1 MAAGVNSTNK
11 HEMKRKMYSESP
23 ASRERIQQFKEVLLQ
38 LSARLI
44 SIQADEID
52 REINRALRRAAEF
65 CGFDR
70 IFLMEFSGDLTSTRV
85 IHAYAAPGW
94 PQPKATS
101 TTDDIPWLIKKI
113 TTGNTVVLPRL
124 PDDLPKG
131 ALADRDRCIRE
142 GIRSAVA
149 VPFKVAGA
157 IRGGM
162 VINYLRNRAD
172 LPDDLVA
179 QLRHLGEILGS
190 ALERKSATVRIDQFR
205 KFEDLLSEVSA
216 TYINLPPA
224 EIEQVGRNDFGRLSR
239 LLGVDRCML
248 YLVGDD
254 KRFHKWES
262 LFSWWP
268 EEDDDT
274 IRAVDK
280 LEQRDPHWFDNM
292 QYLYE
297 KWSKG
302 KTVQFTRLEELP
314 EEAARMK
321 RLYAAYGVKSGISF
335 PLLAGGEIIGA
346 LSITTTRSHRSWP
359 QDVVPKLRLFGQVF
373 ANALERKKSEE
384 SLRGAFSEIKQ
395 LKERLEADY
404 TYLREESNLEHDFRD
419 IVGNSAALK
428 QILVKV
434 KQVAPTDVTVLL
446 LGETGTGKGLIA
458 RAIHNASRRKSRP
471 LVQVNCAALSPHLI
485 ESELF
490 GHEKGAFTGA
500 HSRRVG
506 RFETANGTTL
516 FLDEIGELPLELQA
530 KLLRVL
536 QDGEF
541 ERVGGTTSIRTAVRV
556 IAATNRDLEKEV
568 EAGRFRRDLWYRL
581 TVFPIFVP
589 PLRDRL
595 EDIPLFLSFFVE
607 KYGKWIGK
615 KFDTISQKTI
625 NALKA
630 YSWPG
635 NIRELENII
644 ERAVI
649 TSPEGHL
656 RIELPA
662 QERSQ
667 LKTKSLADLERQHIL
682 RVLEETAWIING
694 PRGAARQ
701 LGLKHS
707 TLRSRM
713 QKLGIRRPPR
723 VKKS

>member
-1 MAAGVNSTNK
+1 
-11 HEMKRKMYSESP
+11 MYSESP

-101 TTDDIPWLIKKI
+101 TTDDIPWLIKRI
-113 TTGNTVVLPRL
+113 TTGKTVVLPRL

-373 ANALERKKSEE
+373 ANALERKKSE
-384 SLRGAFSEIKQ
+384 
-395 LKERLEADY
+395 D
-404 TYLREESNLEHDFRD
+404 
-419 IVGNSAALK
+419 
-428 QILVKV
+428 
-434 KQVAPTDVTVLL
+434 
-446 LGETGTGKGLIA
+446 
-458 RAIHNASRRKSRP
+458 
-471 LVQVNCAALSPHLI
+471 
-485 ESELF
+485 
-490 GHEKGAFTGA
+490 
-500 HSRRVG
+500 
-506 RFETANGTTL
+506 
-516 FLDEIGELPLELQA
+516 
-530 KLLRVL
+530 
-536 QDGEF
+536 
-541 ERVGGTTSIRTAVRV
+541 
-556 IAATNRDLEKEV
+556 
-568 EAGRFRRDLWYRL
+568 
-581 TVFPIFVP
+581 
-589 PLRDRL
+589 
-595 EDIPLFLSFFVE
+595 
-607 KYGKWIGK
+607 
-615 KFDTISQKTI
+615 
-625 NALKA
+625 
-630 YSWPG
+630 
-635 NIRELENII
+635 
-644 ERAVI
+644 
-649 TSPEGHL
+649 
-656 RIELPA
+656 
-662 QERSQ
+662 
-667 LKTKSLADLERQHIL
+667 
-682 RVLEETAWIING
+682 
-694 PRGAARQ
+694 
-701 LGLKHS
+701 
-707 TLRSRM
+707 
-713 QKLGIRRPPR
+713 
-723 VKKS
+723 